1 MLNRE
6 ETLLIFGRSEYI
18 DSISDSIPF
27 LTEYYHTIS
36 INSVEIPTEYVVFL
50 DATYPLVDR
59 INKGSHKVITSY
71 NNCSYLNPKLDITYV
86 QYQLYDPNNFEPYDK
101 DYLRY
106 AGFTHDLAVSW
117 GIFKGFKTI
126 VLIGAADF
134 TKWHYDSRTLFK
146 YSIRIA
152 EQSRSF
158 LESCQDYCKIYK
170 TNNNS
175 ILNVPI
181 IDIQELL

>member
-18 DSISDSIPF
+18 NDISDSIPF

-50 DATYPLVDR
+50 DVTYPLVNR

-117 GIFKGFKTI
+117 GISKGFKTI
-126 VLIGAADF
+126 VLLGVADF

-146 YSIRIA
+146 YSNRIA
-152 EQSRSF
+152 EQSCNF
-158 LESCQDYCKIYK
+158 LERCQECCKIYK
-170 TNNNS
+170 TNNS
-175 ILNVPI
+175 RLRVPI
-181 IDIQELL
+181 IDFEKLL